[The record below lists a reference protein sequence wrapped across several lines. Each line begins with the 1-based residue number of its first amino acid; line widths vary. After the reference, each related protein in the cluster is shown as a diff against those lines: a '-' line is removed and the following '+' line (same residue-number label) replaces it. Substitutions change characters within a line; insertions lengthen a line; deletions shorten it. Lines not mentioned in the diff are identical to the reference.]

1 MPTAGYRGVS
11 YNLPFYSRGSNGYY
25 WSSTS
30 NNSSSAIFL
39 FFNAFKITPNF
50 DDSTYGRNLG
60 LSVRCLMNNTD
71 AVTLYLNPNGGS
83 VENGIIDAD
92 AQ

>member
-30 NNSSSAIFL
+30 NDNSNANNL
-39 FFNAFKITPNF
+39 FFRSSNVNSYT
-50 DDSTYGRNLG
+50 DDRIKGFP
-60 LSVRCLMNNTD
+60 VRCLMNNTD